1 MLAKDGRVKVLDF
14 GLARQ
19 SRTAATSRKA
29 TGEEET
35 VSPAAETQHLTSEGA
50 VLGTASYMSPEQA
63 LGKEEHEI
71 GRMFDELTAWTDSTT
86 APPPACSHSP
96 PKALAAAAA
105 RQESSIV
112 RRRALPS
119 GQPRLRKRR

>member
-35 VSPAAETQHLTSEGA
+35 VSPTAETQHLTSEGA

-63 LGKEEHEI
+63 LGKEEDEI
-71 GRMFDELTAWTDSTT
+71 GRMFDELTAWIDSTT
-86 APPPACSHSP
+86 APPPGLLPLSPQSTGCSSGASRELNCALQCVAQP
-96 PKALAAAAA
+96 PTA
-105 RQESSIV
+105 
-112 RRRALPS
+112 P
-119 GQPRLRKRR
+119 P